1 MQDQT
6 LRFAE
11 VHKVVLFTG
20 VLWVCSEV
28 CSGCAMGV
36 LWVCHVSAT
45 KLAINVC
52 VMEFSIKASGIDLGV
67 SSEAVRP

>member
-1 MQDQT
+1 
-6 LRFAE
+6 
-11 VHKVVLFTG
+11 
-20 VLWVCSEV
+20 
-28 CSGCAMGV
+28 MGV

-52 VMEFSIKASGIDLGV
+52 VKEFSIKASGIDLGV